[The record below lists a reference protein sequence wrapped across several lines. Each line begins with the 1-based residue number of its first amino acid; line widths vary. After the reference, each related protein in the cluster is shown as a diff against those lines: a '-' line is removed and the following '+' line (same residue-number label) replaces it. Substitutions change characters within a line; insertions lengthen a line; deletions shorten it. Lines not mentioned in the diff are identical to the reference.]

1 MMTRQE
7 VIEFIVEECKRVFGV
22 EPVEDYLDKMI
33 QEFYRVKEE
42 YMRMGFN
49 EEEAEI
55 LAKGTIRQG
64 MEIGRMRL
72 DLGQL

>member
-22 EPVEDYLDKMI
+22 EPEGEYLDKMV

-72 DLGQL
+72 DMGLM